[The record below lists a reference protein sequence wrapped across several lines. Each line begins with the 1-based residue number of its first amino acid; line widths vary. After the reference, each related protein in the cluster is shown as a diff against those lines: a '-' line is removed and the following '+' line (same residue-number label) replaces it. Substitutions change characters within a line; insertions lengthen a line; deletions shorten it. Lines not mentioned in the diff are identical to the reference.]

1 MAATAAS
8 SSGFCD
14 GSTATTVSV
23 ITRPFRPRHTG
34 ADQAVYTVTAT
45 VPKNVK
51 RVARFEREIDAMRQ
65 LNASGL
71 AIVPTVLDAGVDPQG
86 RPYYVM
92 PWYEDGSLEEAIVDG
107 RLEDTNAAVRILLQ
121 LVDALEVLH
130 SSGWAHRDLKP
141 ANILLSGDQ
150 LVLCDLGLALPF
162 GIDGEEARLTTSME
176 AIGSR

>member
-1 MAATAAS
+1 MPS
-8 SSGFCD
+8 RLPSPWQHHRDNVQLESGQAHLFKVCRSD
-14 GSTATTVSV
+14 D
-23 ITRPFRPRHTG
+23 TG
-34 ADQAVYTVTAT
+34 DYALKRL
-45 VPKNVK
+45 KNVK